1 MSQPPPSE
9 AGPLHSLR
17 SMGASFVAL
26 LHTRIEL
33 AVLELREEGQ
43 RRKEML
49 VLGAVAGVFLTLAA
63 LLLAAFV
70 VILFWD
76 THRVAAAG
84 GVTAAYLAIGVIALA
99 RMRGRARDNPPPFE
113 ATLAE
118 LARDVQALKGRD
130 E

>member
-9 AGPLHSLR
+9 AGPLQSLR
-17 SMGASFVAL
+17 SIGASFVAL

-49 VLGAVAGVFLTLAA
+49 VLAAVAGVFLTLAA

-76 THRVAAAG
+76 THRVVAAG
-84 GVTAAYLAIGVIALA
+84 GVTALYLAIGVFALA